1 MEDEY
6 HINVTQ
12 QESFIN
18 LERTTYSKSDDLR
31 DKNRSKKMVPVS
43 KRVSQGDPDAR
54 FYKKK
59 NGERSKLG
67 YQNAFATD
75 IKEGIIT
82 RVITIAGCENMSD
95 AVAPLIKDAVVPEL
109 TLDGEFSIGELISL
123 AQDKGVILNVP
134 LREQPE
140 RGVYPKA
147 LFRYDL
153 NMDVYICPEGKHLKR
168 CSESDGFIT
177 YRGSAKTCKNCPVVN
192 ECTKSKV
199 KVRTIRRDQYELE
212 WELHEEYI
220 QSDRY
225 QFAKVLRGILA
236 ESKFFE
242 ANVLHGLKNAR
253 YVGKKL
259 MHAQAQMTAVV
270 LNLKRFLKALLRK
283 ENTEKPPIEESYA
296 PAAA

>member
-1 MEDEY
+1 
-6 HINVTQ
+6 
-12 QESFIN
+12 
-18 LERTTYSKSDDLR
+18 
-31 DKNRSKKMVPVS
+31 MVPVS
-43 KRVSQGDPDAR
+43 ERVSKGDPDAR

-59 NGERSKLG
+59 NGEKSKLG
-67 YQNAFATD
+67 YQNAFSTD

-82 RVITIAGCENMSD
+82 RVITITGCENMTD
-95 AVAPLIKDAVVPEL
+95 AVAPLIRDKVVPEI
-109 TLDGEFSIGELISL
+109 TLDGEFSLGKLISL

-140 RGVYPKA
+140 RGTYPKA

-153 NMDVYICPEGKHLKR
+153 NTDVYICPEGKKLKR
-168 CSESDGFIT
+168 CSEGDGFTT
-177 YRGSAKTCKNCPVVN
+177 YRGSAKTCKSCPVVS
-192 ECTKSKV
+192 ECTKSKTQ
-199 KVRTIRRDQYELE
+199 VRTIRRDQYELE

-236 ESKFFE
+236 EGKFFE
-242 ANVLHGLKNAR
+242 ANVMHGLKNAR

-270 LNLKRFLKALLRK
+270 LNLKRFLKAMLRK
-283 ENTEKPPIEESYA
+283 EATDKKSIKGSYTI
-296 PAAA
+296 AAA

>member
-1 MEDEY
+1 
-6 HINVTQ
+6 
-12 QESFIN
+12 
-18 LERTTYSKSDDLR
+18 
-31 DKNRSKKMVPVS
+31 MVPVS
-43 KRVSQGDPDAR
+43 ERVSQGDPDAR

-59 NGERSKLG
+59 NGKKSKLG
-67 YQNAFATD
+67 YQSAFATD

-82 RVITIAGCENMSD
+82 RVITISGCENMTD
-95 AVAPLIKDAVVPEL
+95 AVAPLIKDAVVPEM
-109 TLDGEFSIGELISL
+109 TLDGEFSLGELISL

-134 LREQPE
+134 MRVQPE
-140 RGVYPKA
+140 RDVYSKA
-147 LFRYDL
+147 LFQYDFGA
-153 NMDVYICPEGKHLKR
+153 DVYICPKGNRLKR
-168 CSESDGFIT
+168 CSESAGFIT
-177 YRGSAKTCKNCPVVN
+177 YRGSAKTCKNCPVVS

-199 KVRTIRRDQYELE
+199 QVRTIRRDQYELE

-236 ESKFFE
+236 EGKFFE
-242 ANVLHGLKNAR
+242 ANILHGLKNAR

-283 ENTEKPPIEESYA
+283 ENVKEQSNEKSYT